1 MTFKFSAQ
9 SIVKLEHVHPDLVRV
24 VHRALE
30 LTPTDFAVTYGLRSP
45 EAQRILV
52 AAGKSK
58 TMNSRHLTGH
68 AVDLTPWVELRKKF
82 SDGRTVDRPY
92 FVNVATAMKEAG
104 KELDIPLEWG
114 GDWKTFADLYHFQL
128 PWNAYPLR

>member
-1 MTFKFSAQ
+1 MTFKFSAG
-9 SIVKLEHVHPDLVRV
+9 SIAKLEHVHPDLVRV

-30 LTPTDFAVTYGLRSP
+30 LTPTDFAVTCGLRTP

-52 AAGKSK
+52 AARKSQS
-58 TMNSRHLTGH
+58 MNSRHLTGH

-92 FVNVATAMKEAG
+92 FINVATAIKESAA
-104 KELDIPLEWG
+104 ELHVPLEWG

-128 PWNAYPLR
+128 PWKYYPLR

>member
-1 MTFKFSAQ
+1 MTFKLSTS
-9 SIVKLEHVHPDLVRV
+9 SIAKLEHVHPDLVKV
-24 VHRALE
+24 VYRALE
-30 LTPTDFAVTYGLRSP
+30 LTPTDFAVTYGLRTP
-45 EAQRILV
+45 EEQKLLV

-68 AVDLTPWVELRKKF
+68 AVDLTPYITKDKRF

-92 FVNVATAMKEAG
+92 FINVATAMKESG

-114 GDWKTFADLYHFQL
+114 GDWKEFADLYHFQL